1 MKKLKL
7 FAIALITAFAGI
19 LNVNAETVQ
28 PELAVIGGKN
38 VLIANGVAIT
48 VEAPTTEGM
57 GATVK
62 WDGGS
67 IEVPADVTIFGGTHN
82 STEEVNTSITVNG
95 GTVKNVFGGGLHI
108 SKVGTANIVVNGG
121 RITSSI
127 MGGGYEEFTN
137 CTLGDFNKVT
147 EENVMSSTTK
157 VTSTSITVNG
167 GNLNGTM
174 IFGGGGAH
182 AYTGEAVITL
192 NSYEGKLSYLI
203 AGGSNGYT
211 GKAEIILNDGEVA
224 VVQSVNRGSMDTAEI
239 TINGGDVDN
248 AYVGGE
254 TDPSVDGTFKEA
266 SMAINGGTVTTVEV
280 GTNGGKTEDATEV
293 AVLTYHTGTVTNPI
307 DENEFKE
314 ENVTETITL
323 TFSAEGETESVEIP
337 VGTTFTT
344 EDIETLKA
352 ELVASLVDTGY
363 TFDDFYADEALT
375 TKFDMTQPFNADT
388 TVYMKLVKLPEE
400 EKDNTTNPDTSD
412 IGLVGIIAAIVLAS
426 TGLGYTIKKR
436 KFN

>member
-7 FAIALITAFAGI
+7 FAVALITTFVGI

-28 PELAVIGGKN
+28 PKLEVIGGKN

-108 SKVGTANIVVNGG
+108 STVGTANIVINGG
-121 RITSSI
+121 KITSSI

-137 CTLGDFNKVT
+137 CTLGDYNKVT
-147 EENVMSSTTK
+147 EENVMNSTTK
-157 VTSTSITVNG
+157 TTSASIIVNG
-167 GNLNGTM
+167 GNLDGAM

-182 AYTGEAVITL
+182 AYTGETVITL
-192 NSYEGKLSYLI
+192 NAYEGKISYLI

-211 GKAEIILNDGEVA
+211 GKAEIILNDGEVG

-239 TINGGDVDN
+239 TINGGEVDT

-254 TDPSVDGTFKEA
+254 NDPSVTGTFKEA
-266 SMAINGGTVTTVEV
+266 SMEINSGTVTTVKA
-280 GTNGGKTEDATEV
+280 GTNGGQTATETTE
-293 AVLTYHTGTVTNPI
+293 LSYHAGTVTNPI
-307 DENEFKE
+307 DANEFKE
-314 ENVTETITL
+314 ENITETITL
-323 TFSAEGETESVEIP
+323 TFVAEGEEESIQIP
-337 VGTTFTT
+337 VGTTLTAEDVENLRT
-344 EDIETLKA
+344 ELE
-352 ELVASLVDTGY
+352 ASLVDSGY
-363 TFDDFYADEALT
+363 EFDDFYEDEALT
-375 TKFDMTQPFNADT
+375 TKYDMTQPFNADT
-388 TVYMKLVKLPEE
+388 KVFMKLVQLREE
-400 EKDNTTNPDTSD
+400 ETDNTPNPDTSD
-412 IGLVGIIAAIVLAS
+412 LGLVGIIATILLAGA
-426 TGLGYTIKKR
+426 GLGYTIKKR